1 MELILPVQTPD
12 PTSNFEVGVKGG
24 QGLMG
29 HMMQTNLEPCSNRFH
44 NHWQNKFRQL
54 SGGRFFFCCGGSAL
68 QLGLLPLGLLPLG
81 LLPLG
86 LLPLGLSPPGL
97 LPPSGSRSSGRGRWV
112 AGLWVVGLRSWVA
125 GS

>member
-1 MELILPVQTPD
+1 
-12 PTSNFEVGVKGG
+12 
-24 QGLMG
+24 MG
-29 HMMQTNLEPCSNRFH
+29 RMMQTNLESCSCRCH
-44 NHWQNKFRQL
+44 SHWQNMFRQL
-54 SGGRFFFCCGGSAL
+54 SGERFLFFCCGGSAL

-97 LPPSGSRSSGRGRWV
+97 LPPSGRRSSGRGRWV